1 MMVEVED
8 VRAWVDGE
16 LDEHHASDV
25 ARAVVSDQRLTQAS
39 VAMRA
44 SQLPYRDAYDQIP
57 VPELPESLRGKIQAL
72 QSPAPAETKKSSFSM
87 IGIAASVLLAATVG
101 YMAGTFKQATN
112 PDALTSNSTDT
123 QPHAENFAQTVAAY
137 QAFYVRETLEGA
149 DNSPAAVAALT
160 ERLARQTGMEV
171 IIPALEG
178 YEFIRGQRLSFNGEP
193 LLQLVYLGAE
203 GAPLALCYM
212 PTQQADTDTA
222 VVQRHH
228 GLNTVEWN
236 SNGRRFV
243 IVSGDA
249 SDKKLDTLSQSA
261 KQQWSI

>member
-1 MMVEVED
+1 VYC
-8 VRAWVDGE
+8 W
-16 LDEHHASDV
+16 L
-25 ARAVVSDQRLTQAS
+25 QRS
-39 VAMRA
+39 
-44 SQLPYRDAYDQIP
+44 
-57 VPELPESLRGKIQAL
+57 
-72 QSPAPAETKKSSFSM
+72 
-87 IGIAASVLLAATVG
+87 GIW
-101 YMAGTFKQATN
+101 Q
-112 PDALTSNSTDT
+112 
-123 QPHAENFAQTVAAY
+123 
-137 QAFYVRETLEGA
+137 

-228 GLNTVEWN
+228 GAVALSLFQETPLTKNSTHFLSQQS
-236 SNGRRFV
+236 SNG
-243 IVSGDA
+243 A
-249 SDKKLDTLSQSA
+249 SKLPMHC
-261 KQQWSI
+261 

>member
-1 MMVEVED
+1 M
-8 VRAWVDGE
+8 
-16 LDEHHASDV
+16 
-25 ARAVVSDQRLTQAS
+25 
-39 VAMRA
+39 
-44 SQLPYRDAYDQIP
+44 
-57 VPELPESLRGKIQAL
+57 
-72 QSPAPAETKKSSFSM
+72 
-87 IGIAASVLLAATVG
+87 
-101 YMAGTFKQATN
+101 
-112 PDALTSNSTDT
+112 
-123 QPHAENFAQTVAAY
+123 
-137 QAFYVRETLEGA
+137 RETLEGA

-228 GLNTVEWN
+228 GLNTVEWKSTEYIGYFALIWSYGKHLFESCFSKPCN
-236 SNGRRFV
+236 S
-243 IVSGDA
+243 
-249 SDKKLDTLSQSA
+249 TMC
-261 KQQWSI
+261 